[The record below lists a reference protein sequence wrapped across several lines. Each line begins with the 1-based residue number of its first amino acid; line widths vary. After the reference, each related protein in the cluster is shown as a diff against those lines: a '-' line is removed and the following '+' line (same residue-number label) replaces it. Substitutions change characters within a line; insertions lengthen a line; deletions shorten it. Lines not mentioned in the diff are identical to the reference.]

1 MTDNQRKI
9 LREKNITFACFKMVV
24 SALLT
29 KGASKID
36 EDSWNDFY
44 SDFVEGVDK
53 YEMSIEEFTEVQF
66 QDFTIDNHEYELRSK
81 CWKKQREQDKPPFNI
96 AVLLETEGDEEFIL
110 GMWDISEKW
119 TELPSY
125 EDPLYPVIGWYY
137 LPQKEETKST

>member
-29 KGASKID
+29 KNEVID
-36 EDSWNDFY
+36 DVDWNDFY
-44 SDFVEGVDK
+44 ADYVEGIDK
-53 YEMSIEEFTEVQF
+53 YILTIEEFTENFF
-66 QDFTIDNHEYELRSK
+66 QDFSIEKHGYQLRSDF
-81 CWKKQREQDKPPFNI
+81 WKKHKESEKPPFNV
-96 AVLLETEGDEEFIL
+96 AVLLETEGDEEFVL

-125 EDPLYPVIGWYY
+125 EDSLYPVIGWYY
-137 LPQKEETKST
+137 LPQKD